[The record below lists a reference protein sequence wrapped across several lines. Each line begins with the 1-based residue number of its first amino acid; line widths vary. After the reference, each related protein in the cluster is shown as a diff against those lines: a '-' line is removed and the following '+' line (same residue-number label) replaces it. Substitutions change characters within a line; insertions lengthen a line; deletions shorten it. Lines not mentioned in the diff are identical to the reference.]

1 MQLIFFAVNLNDI
14 DIDIEYSTR
23 YKEQKYI
30 ELGEE
35 QWKEIEKDIR
45 AKFEQETE
53 EYQQD
58 FFKREVPDFD
68 TKLKN
73 AADEYNNKYSK

>member
-1 MQLIFFAVNLNDI
+1 MQLIFFAVNLN

>member
-1 MQLIFFAVNLNDI
+1 MQLIFFAVNLN

-68 TKLKN
+68 IKLKN

>member
-1 MQLIFFAVNLNDI
+1 MQLIFFAVNLN

-45 AKFEQETE
+45 ATFEQETK

-73 AADEYNNKYSK
+73 AVDEYNNKYSK